1 MKCNKLKRA
10 VIRYASDVPN
20 IFHDIFP
27 ITKTDSTNILK
38 TQYTWNGCFKVVW
51 RNVSFTGS
59 RLRLQ

>member
-38 TQYTWNGCFKVVW
+38 TQYNMEWMF
-51 RNVSFTGS
+51 
-59 RLRLQ
+59 